1 MIPRNFGPLSKVF
14 ANQPIEDEFS
24 AGLTA
29 GFARISISGKE
40 WSIVHRGVQKR
51 QEREDG
57 TGAKSSL
64 EIIVIKAST
73 AVSKSYY
80 AKGFD
85 PDSGG
90 SREAPDCSSANGIV
104 PDANS
109 KDKQSN
115 TCAGCKH
122 AIWGARITEAGKE
135 AKACTDQRLV
145 AVVPAGNIENEI
157 YGGPMLLKIPPASLT
172 GAADFVKKLAQIGY
186 PMHGIV
192 VRVGFVAGVR
202 HQQLEWTPVRP
213 LTDAEGARILE
224 LRDDPRVAR
233 ILSESDARP
242 AAPPAPA
249 LTFEQPPQPKPAPAP
264 AAAPVPAHD
273 AETGE
278 IIEAAPKRDYKKKPA
293 APAPAPETIED
304 AAPTATS
311 FDDELD
317 AQLEQLLS
325 A

>member
-1 MIPRNFGPLSKVF
+1 MTLMIPRNFGPLSKVF

-40 WSIVHRGVQKR
+40 WSVVHRGVKKR
-51 QEREDG
+51 EEREDG

-73 AVSKSYY
+73 AVGKQYY

-85 PDSGG
+85 PDN
-90 SREAPDCSSANGIV
+90 REAPDCSSTNGIV
-104 PDANS
+104 PDAGS

-122 AIWGARITEAGKE
+122 AIWGARITDAGKE

-145 AVVPAGNIENEI
+145 AVVPAGDIENEI

-172 GAADFVKKLAQIGY
+172 GAADFVKKLTQMGY

-192 VRVGFVAGVR
+192 VRVGFVAGVN

-242 AAPPAPA
+242 AAPPAAA
-249 LTFEQPPQPKPAPAP
+249 LAFEQPPQPKPAPAP

-293 APAPAPETIED
+293 APAPAPEPIED
-304 AAPTATS
+304 AAATATS
-311 FDDELD
+311 FDDALD
-317 AQLEQLLS
+317 AQLDQLLRG
-325 A
+325 